1 MMLND
6 PVIFSAPIWGC
17 LLVGIFVL
25 AVVIMALVY
34 IRRLKKGSNEDR
46 ADAIRVVLL
55 LQQNRSLLKRVIEH
69 SDNANMYVKELE
81 KQRYD
86 LTLEVMELKSRMN
99 YYENGTL
106 VVR

>member
-1 MMLND
+1 MLND

-25 AVVIMALVY
+25 SVVIMAIVY

-46 ADAIRVVLL
+46 AAAIQVVLL

-69 SDNANMYVKELE
+69 SDNANIYVKELE
-81 KQRYD
+81 KQNHN
-86 LTLEVMELKSRMN
+86 LTLKVRELKSRTN
-99 YYENGTL
+99 YYEQGTL
-106 VVR
+106 VIR